1 MSHVS
6 ASVSKTFLKQLKIV
20 FLKKS
25 IDEEASLTNFTLVEK
40 MVTATHFPVPKL
52 VTNIYYYESL
62 WSWFIKWTLTSFQN
76 ENLRYA
82 RDTQD

>member
-40 MVTATHFPVPKL
+40 MVTATHFPVPK
-52 VTNIYYYESL
+52 
-62 WSWFIKWTLTSFQN
+62 
-76 ENLRYA
+76 
-82 RDTQD
+82 